1 MTFTNKKLDYE
12 TVLALLN
19 QCENSFDPPLS
30 QNIPY
35 TVSDYAK
42 KLSEFAWF
50 ILCVDGNE
58 IIGFTAYYLNQEGH
72 FAYIPQIW
80 VSDNHQRKG
89 IGSCMLDEIIK
100 AAPKFVTSIRLEV
113 RKNNYKAVSFY
124 EGTGF
129 SAIDSNEG
137 KVLLE
142 KNISN
147 NGGAIINMLCKRI
160 VNS

>member
-1 MTFTNKKLDYE
+1 MIFANKKLDCA

-50 ILCVDGNE
+50 VICVEDDE
-58 IIGFTAYYLNQEGH
+58 IIGFTAYYLNQEGG

-80 VSDNHQRKG
+80 VADSYQRKG
-89 IGSCMLDEIIK
+89 MGGRMLDVLINE
-100 AAPKFVTSIRLEV
+100 APPFISAIRLEV
-113 RKNNYKAVSFY
+113 RKNNEKAVSFY
-124 EGTGF
+124 CKSGF
-129 SAIDSNEG
+129 MVIEADE
-137 KVLLE
+137 KKFLLE
-142 KNISN
+142 KK
-147 NGGAIINMLCKRI
+147 L
-160 VNS
+160 V

>member
-1 MTFTNKKLDYE
+1 MTFANKKLDSA

-50 ILCVDGNE
+50 ILCMEDDK
-58 IIGFTAYYLNQEGH
+58 IIGFTAYYLNQEGG

-89 IGSCMLDEIIK
+89 IGAKMMDVLIK
-100 AAPKFVTSIRLEV
+100 ESPSFVYSIRLEV
-113 RKNNYKAVSFY
+113 RKNNEKAVSFY
-124 EGTGF
+124 EKNGF
-129 SAIDSNEG
+129 EVIEDKG
-137 KVLLE
+137 KKVLLA
-142 KNISN
+142 KV
-147 NGGAIINMLCKRI
+147 K
-160 VNS
+160 

>member
-30 QNIPY
+30 HNIPY

-50 ILCVDGNE
+50 ILCMEKEE
-58 IIGFTAYYLNQEGH
+58 IIGFTAYYLNQEGG

-80 VSDNHQRKG
+80 VSDMHQRKG
-89 IGSCMLDEIIK
+89 IGARMMEQLIIE
-100 AAPKFVTSIRLEV
+100 APVNINAIRLEV
-113 RKNNYKAVSFY
+113 RKNNEKAVSFY
-124 EGTGF
+124 EKSGF
-129 SAIDSNEG
+129 KVMEDYDK

-142 KNISN
+142 K
-147 NGGAIINMLCKRI
+147 IIK
-160 VNS
+160 